1 MRAGGCAVQQAL
13 TPEAAA
19 VVKQAI
25 NLARRRGHAQV
36 TPLHVANAMLSSST
50 GLLRAA
56 CLRSHSHPLQCK
68 ALELC
73 FNVALNRLP
82 ASSLS
87 APILGPTQTHLHHH
101 HPPSLS
107 NALVA
112 AFKRAQA
119 HQRRGSIES
128 QQQPLLAVKIEL
140 EQLIISILD
149 DPSVSRVMREAGFSS
164 TQVKSNVEQAVS
176 MEICASTSPTR
187 SPGKPKDSATHLTIP
202 QKTKTRSLLQVK
214 NEDVMSVV
222 DTLVSG
228 RRSRIVIVG
237 ECLATAEAVV
247 GGVMDK
253 VDKKEVPEGLRN
265 VQFLT
270 LPLLSFKQMPLE
282 EVDQKIGEMRCFVKS
297 CCMER
302 GVVLYLKDLN
312 WAAESRIG
320 RGEKG
325 RTYYCPLEH
334 VIMEIRN
341 LICGGFEGA
350 NSNER
355 LCLVSAATYQTYMR
369 CRIGN
374 PSLETLWGLQPL
386 QIPAGGFRLS
396 LNCDCDLN
404 QIRSKIG
411 GAAQLVPPA
420 EDEIGSHP
428 ACCADSS
435 INFEAEVE
443 SLRNPSCGSH
453 GSTSSSLPS
462 WLKKYKEENSR
473 ANNDDQG
480 CLRLK
485 DVCGRWNSICGS
497 SHKTSTRRS
506 EITMN
511 CSSVSPSSASIYTYS
526 HHIPSLHQSHQPWT
540 LSLGA
545 KHPSGGHLLASEAVD
560 EEPEHNSRINDRENA
575 GQTLPILPCVYPQSN
590 PNSNSSSGTMEMEFL
605 SRFKALNAQN
615 LKALCNALERKVSWQ
630 QDIIPEIASTILQ
643 CRSGLIRRKDKW
655 KPSER
660 KEETWLFFQGSDTAG
675 KERIARELA
684 RIVFGSYT
692 NLITVGLGNLSST
705 RSDDS
710 TEDLR
715 NKRSR
720 AEASRSYLDC
730 LFEALRENPH
740 RVIMMEDIEQVDHYT
755 LASIKRAM
763 EGGRLQSYGGEEVGL
778 SDAIIILS
786 CESFDSR
793 SRACSPLVKQ
803 KAEAEDEMQEASED
817 VDTCLSIDLNV
828 CAAGDTDLG
837 DCTFDNAGLIE
848 SVDRAFFFKLPEE
861 I

>member
-73 FNVALNRLP
+73 FN
-82 ASSLS
+82 
-87 APILGPTQTHLHHH
+87 
-101 HPPSLS
+101 
-107 NALVA
+107 
-112 AFKRAQA
+112 
-119 HQRRGSIES
+119 
-128 QQQPLLAVKIEL
+128 
-140 EQLIISILD
+140 
-149 DPSVSRVMREAGFSS
+149 
-164 TQVKSNVEQAVS
+164 
-176 MEICASTSPTR
+176 
-187 SPGKPKDSATHLTIP
+187 DSATHLTIP

-396 LNCDCDLN
+396 LN
-404 QIRSKIG
+404 
-411 GAAQLVPPA
+411 
-420 EDEIGSHP
+420 
-428 ACCADSS
+428 
-435 INFEAEVE
+435 F
-443 SLRNPSCGSH
+443 
-453 GSTSSSLPS
+453 
-462 WLKKYKEENSR
+462 
-473 ANNDDQG
+473 
-480 CLRLK
+480 
-485 DVCGRWNSICGS
+485 
-497 SHKTSTRRS
+497 
-506 EITMN
+506 
-511 CSSVSPSSASIYTYS
+511 SPSSASIYTYS

-705 RSDDS
+705 RSDS

-793 SRACSPLVKQ
+793 SRVCSPLVKQ